1 MLNVQVRVPRRLP
14 LCARTRW
21 PTAPPTTSLRAP
33 TRSTE
38 AGPSPSAGGSAES
51 AHVRTGCSR
60 PNKIAQ
66 AIMLTCLQ
74 CRANRWGFA
83 DVIVDVVL
91 FCFVYSFC
99 FVLFLCICSCVLLF
113 FRGGGGGGG
122 VGCKLENLL
131 ELLCL
136 HFISYSFSQFLC
148 VFKM

>member
-14 LCARTRW
+14 WCARTRW

-99 FVLFLCICSCVLLF
+99 FVSLFCFVSFVFVVVCCCF
-113 FRGGGGGGG
+113 FGGGGGGG
-122 VGCKLENLL
+122 GR
-131 ELLCL
+131 
-136 HFISYSFSQFLC
+136 
-148 VFKM
+148 M